1 MANFEDNGIDVDD
14 WMNQQ
19 PVNCCLSIMAC
30 CSSKRV
36 RRRYARRALFK
47 RLTVEELERRYQKHM
62 SSLRPE
68 EDQAVKQVIDDFKK
82 GWYIEIQAR
91 NWMET
96 FYSPVSPLLA
106 LFFYYVRWAPWYI
119 MPITYIF
126 LKSIGRK
133 DDPTLCCTFLMLPLI
148 PICLFCEL
156 FLLMFIVLFMF
167 VLLLLAIP
175 LELLVF
181 LGGMCYYR
189 CGRLQKCG
197 VFVHGCKLKFIIAQ
211 GQSIAKYGNEIHTV
225 EITKFHDG
233 GKFVFHHA
241 SLCRTIFCNPITA
254 IFKNLNREEYSYG
267 DIQGVHLSTR
277 EVEMYDLQ
285 QQESAALEQQA
296 ISLVQIR

>member
-1 MANFEDNGIDVDD
+1 MADFEDNGIDVDD

-19 PVNCCLSIMAC
+19 PVNCCQSICAC

-36 RRRYARRALFK
+36 RRRYARQALFK

-82 GWYIEIQAR
+82 GWYIEIQVR
-91 NWMET
+91 HWMET

-106 LFFYYVRWAPWYI
+106 LFFFFLRWAPWC

-126 LKSIGRK
+126 LKSLCKK
-133 DDPTLCCTFLMLPLI
+133 DDPTLCCTFFVLPLY
-148 PICLFCEL
+148 PIGLFWEL
-156 FLLMFIVLFMF
+156 FSLMYIVLFMF
-167 VLLLLAIP
+167 VLLLLATP

-189 CGRLQKCG
+189 CGRLRKCG
-197 VFVHGCKLKFIIAQ
+197 VFVYGCKLKFIVAQ
-211 GQSIAKYGNEIHTV
+211 GQSMAKSGNEIRIA
-225 EITKFHDG
+225 EITKFVDG
-233 GKFVFHHA
+233 GKFLFHHA

-254 IFKNLNREEYSYG
+254 IFNNLNREEYSYG

-285 QQESAALEQQA
+285 RQQSAVLQQQA
-296 ISLVQIR
+296 ISLVQKI